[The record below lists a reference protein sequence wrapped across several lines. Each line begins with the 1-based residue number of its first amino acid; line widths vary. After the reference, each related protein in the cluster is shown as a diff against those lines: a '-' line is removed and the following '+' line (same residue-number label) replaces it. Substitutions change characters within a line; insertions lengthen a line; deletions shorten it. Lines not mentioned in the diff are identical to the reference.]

1 LNRENPGLSGY
12 CDRET
17 VANQEYIC
25 RKAFIIQKDIRV
37 AENSYSDKDLLQI
50 FNAGENPDY
59 AFGLIVKRYQE
70 KLYWHIRKIV
80 ISHEDAD
87 DVIQETFIK
96 AWNNL
101 GNFRGD
107 STLFTWLFRIA
118 TNEALSHLKR
128 SRRKTRI
135 SFIDLENK
143 LENIME
149 GNYYFDGDESQLK
162 FQKAILKLPE
172 KQRLVFNMKY
182 FDEMKY
188 DEIAKILDTSVGALK
203 ASYHHAVKKIKEF
216 LTND

>member
-1 LNRENPGLSGY
+1 VS
-12 CDRET
+12 
-17 VANQEYIC
+17 
-25 RKAFIIQKDIRV
+25 
-37 AENSYSDKDLLQI
+37 ENSYSDKELLQI

-59 AFGLIVKRYQE
+59 AFGLIVRRYQE

-80 ISHEDAD
+80 ISHEDAN

-107 STLFTWLFRIA
+107 SKLYTWLFRI
-118 TNEALSHLKR
+118 TNNEALSHLKR
-128 SRRKTRI
+128 SRRKTWI
-135 SFIDLENK
+135 PLIDLGNK
-143 LENIME
+143 LENTME
-149 GNYYFDGDESQLK
+149 GDYYFDGDELQLK

-188 DEIAKILDTSVGALK
+188 GEIAEILDTSVGALK
-203 ASYHHAVKKIKEF
+203 ASYHLAVKKIKEF
-216 LTND
+216 LTSD